1 LQGNF
6 AFIVGKKVMARI
18 PLIDEYGAMAD
29 EQDNTIALVSVGKI
43 QKEWYDLTL
52 RVAQSETERASL

>member
-1 LQGNF
+1 
-6 AFIVGKKVMARI
+6 MARI

-52 RVAQSETERASL
+52 RVAQSETERAAL